1 MAIETSTPFR
11 RVVGTLIRGVG
22 NGPNGAVK
30 GLPVPGAVMEFTASI
45 RHAATDALI
54 VFDPVHGITD
64 GDAKI
69 IHSTTGELGVPLIVT
84 DNPVVGAV
92 DWTWHVKIT
101 AESLPFPVEFDI
113 PVPSGVGDIDLS
125 GLDPIPGGDGQVLYV
140 WKDSVAAVAAAAAEA
155 AIEGLNIVTADKAPV
170 VTWLNWSTP
179 TVDYVGDTVE
189 ANVGRAVAQ
198 SVPNQSTVP
207 HVGLS
212 GKIDDSVIPDTVMRS
227 AGANTF
233 YGRQTFDP
241 TEGITMGDVRLK
253 FLNAHGGNRF
263 TLEAAPDAPNSM
275 PYFDVYASTAY
286 PNYSSGDDVGGATG
300 GYQIHVEGR
309 AGEVNRAYWHT
320 EAHADSYVINGD
332 EATRGYVSMG
342 MAKRGT
348 GRIRSFVLLAGT
360 QKALD
365 LHPDGN
371 VHLGNFSSFVSETP
385 DGFTDNRATPIR
397 MSRRGG
403 VGTLAVTTSS
413 SESADGNWG
422 YPFARLSRLHSD
434 TFAGAAG
441 GAGAAKSGD
450 TLGAFQAGSGSH
462 QRDAPRIGGD
472 VRFKA
477 TEDWGLDTA
486 RGTAAEVTY
495 TPKGTTAR
503 QTAARFE
510 EGTAGQTSML
520 VQVNRD
526 GTRSMSRVE
535 VGPPDSAGPG
545 FRSLRVAN

>member
-1 MAIETSTPFR
+1 MAVDALIPAGRVQVATPA
-11 RVVGTLIRGVG
+11 TM
-22 NGPNGAVK
+22 A
-30 GLPVPGAVMEFTASI
+30 ASI
-45 RHAATDALI
+45 RANT
-54 VFDPVHGITD
+54 
-64 GDAKI
+64 
-69 IHSTTGELGVPLIVT
+69 E
-84 DNPVVGAV
+84 
-92 DWTWHVKIT
+92 
-101 AESLPFPVEFDI
+101 
-113 PVPSGVGDIDLS
+113 
-125 GLDPIPGGDGQVLYV
+125 
-140 WKDSVAAVAAAAAEA
+140 AAEA
-155 AIEGLNIVTADKAPV
+155 VDERIRDVAPAIVAALPSIAESVTEATQAALEGLEVITADKAPP
-170 VTWLNWSTP
+170 VTTLSWATP
-179 TVDYVGDTVE
+179 TNDYVGEIVE
-189 ANVGRAVAQ
+189 ADVGRSVAG
-198 SVPNQSTVP
+198 SVSNSSQVP
-207 HVGLS
+207 HLTESGRLS
-212 GKIDDSVIPDTVMRS
+212 ESVIPDTFLKAS
-227 AGANTF
+227 GPNTF

-241 TEGITMGDVRLK
+241 TEGIAMGDVRLK

-371 VHLGNFSSFVSETP
+371 VHLGNFSSFISETP
-385 DGFTDNRATPIR
+385 DGFTDNRAMPIL

-403 VGTLAVTTSS
+403 VGTLAVTASS
-413 SESADGNWG
+413 TESGDGNWG
-422 YPFARLSRLHSD
+422 YPYARLSRLHSD
-434 TFAGAAG
+434 TFAGATG

-477 TEDWGLDTA
+477 TEDWGLETA
-486 RGTAAEVTY
+486 RGTAAEITY